1 MGNYKELNN
10 CLCCDSDNLRTI
22 LDLGNQSPANNY
34 NITEK
39 FPLKLNVCLDCS
51 HAQISHSIDPDILF
65 KDYPYMSGVSK
76 TMLEYYDQFA
86 KGVKGKTVYEIACND
101 GAQLDAFK
109 KYGFQTFGIDP
120 AQNLHRA
127 TLKKGHKVTC
137 GYFPKDAMDRTFDVI
152 VAQNVLAHNP
162 NPYEFLL
169 GCKKIMHKDSIL
181 MVQTSQAKM
190 IENHQFDTI
199 YHEHISFF
207 NSRSIAKLLSR
218 VDMEMIG
225 HEFIKDIHGG
235 SDLFILKKMPEISI
249 QDYSNFQLKCYDFAH
264 ELKESLKGKDVI
276 IYGAAAKMVNL
287 IRFTGITVISIIDD
301 TPTKQGKQID
311 GIPILPSNDLKHL
324 MSGTYILPVW
334 NFYNEIKEKVEVN
347 HKGKFKFIKYQPT
360 IEIE

>member
-1 MGNYKELNN
+1 MTKELNK

-34 NITEK
+34 NVKEK
-39 FPLKLNVCLDCS
+39 FPLRLNVCLSCSNAQLS
-51 HAQISHSIDPDILF
+51 HAVDPDILF
-65 KDYPYMSGVSK
+65 RDYPYMSGVSK
-76 TMLEYYDQFA
+76 TMLEYYDKFA
-86 KGVKGKTVYEIACND
+86 KGIQGKTVYEIACND

-120 AQNLHRA
+120 AQNLHKA

-137 GYFPKDAMDRTFDVI
+137 GYFPEDAPDRTFDVI
-152 VAQNVLAHNP
+152 VAQNVLAHTAT
-162 NPYEFLL
+162 PYEFLL

-207 NSRSIAKLLSR
+207 NSRSMSKLLSR
-218 VDMEMIG
+218 VDMVMMG

-249 QDYSNFQLKCYDFAH
+249 LDYSDFSNRSYKFAN
-264 ELKESLKGKDVI
+264 EFKEALKGKGVV
-276 IYGAAAKMVNL
+276 IYGAAAKIVNL
-287 IRFTGITVISIIDD
+287 IRFTGIRVHAIIDD
-301 TPTKQGKQID
+301 TPTKQGKEID
-311 GIPILPSNDLKHL
+311 GIPILPSSELKDF
-324 MSGTYILPVW
+324 MNGTYILPVW
-334 NFYNEIKEKVEVN
+334 NFYNEIKDKVEEN
-347 HKGKFKFIKYQPT
+347 HKGKFKFIKYIPE